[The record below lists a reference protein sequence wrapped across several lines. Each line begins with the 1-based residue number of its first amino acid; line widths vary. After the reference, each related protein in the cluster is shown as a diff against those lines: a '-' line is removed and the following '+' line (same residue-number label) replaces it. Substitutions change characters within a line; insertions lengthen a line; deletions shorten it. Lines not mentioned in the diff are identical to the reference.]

1 MLSAGDLVNSLFV
14 AGQDVP
20 EALQKLASKDPRF
33 RKGQKKAAGRGGGRG
48 RGRPGQVGG
57 AGLGFGNNAYVPGT
71 SKIFATLRWCH
82 DCTVLD
88 LLCITCT

>member
-57 AGLGFGNNAYVPGT
+57 AGLGFGNNAYAPGMPT
-71 SKIFATLRWCH
+71 VAVILTWRH
-82 DCTVLD
+82 DCID
-88 LLCITCT
+88 